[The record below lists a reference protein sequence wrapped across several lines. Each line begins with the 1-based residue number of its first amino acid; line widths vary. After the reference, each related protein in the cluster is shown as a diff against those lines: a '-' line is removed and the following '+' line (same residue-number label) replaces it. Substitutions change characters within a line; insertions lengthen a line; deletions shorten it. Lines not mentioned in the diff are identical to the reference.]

1 MAAQNYYLLTLVS
14 VNPLSTDPNNKIKSV
29 VYNVK
34 LTSDSSNV
42 NDLVKADFKLSSS
55 SPIADADWDLDTTD
69 ADNGNYTVVF
79 DDTAELDVSTYLV
92 AYVEKSND
100 KSDKLFVDFS
110 QTFDAAGSATYFYNV
125 STPGKYYF
133 VLDSADGV
141 TLNKQ
146 SAEAYDFNNPPDSTN
161 SSIAVTFAK
170 PYLAQI
176 IPDPVTGLDVNVIVT
191 LKDANDTPLIGNN
204 EVSFYAR
211 LES

>member
-1 MAAQNYYLLTLVS
+1 MAAQNYYLLTLMS
-14 VNPLSTDPNNKIKSV
+14 VTPLASDPSNKIQTV
-29 VYNVK
+29 EYNVK
-34 LTSDSSNV
+34 LTSDNSNVTDLAKANFILSSNTSI
-42 NDLVKADFKLSSS
+42 D
-55 SPIADADWDLDTTD
+55 PADWTLDTTD
-69 ADNGNYTVVF
+69 ASNGNYSVTF
-79 DDTAELDVSTYLV
+79 ESGAELDVTSYLV
-92 AYVEKSND
+92 AYVENTGN

-110 QTFDAAGSATYFYNV
+110 QALDAQGSATYSYNV

-141 TLNKQ
+141 VLNKE
-146 SAEAYDFNNPPDSTN
+146 SAESYDFNNPPDPNN

-176 IPDPVTGLDVNVIVT
+176 IPDPVTGLNVNVIVT
-191 LKDANDTPLIGNN
+191 LKDVNDTPLIGNN